1 MIAVLWRSRHSV
13 DRVERF
19 SQYPQ
24 LHWDRGDVTNRA
36 HAGQYTRCQCH
47 RAARNKARKARVN
60 WRSGEMGVKVS
71 LTRVNELTL
80 VSKVQPLVNH
90 GTSSPWGFCSGQI
103 VRPPPRALALSVTS
117 GKIRMPHVNA
127 YDPLRPPSASSSSP
141 SLLSER
147 RFVYF
152 FLAFSKSRLPK
163 TRMNRSMI
171 MIRTIAITGFRSRKG
186 VRSAR

>member
-24 LHWDRGDVTNRA
+24 LHRYRGDVTNRA

-47 RAARNKARKARVN
+47 RAARNEARKTEVN

-103 VRPPPRALALSVTS
+103 VRPPPRALALSATS

-141 SLLSER
+141 SLSSER